1 SIYHLAPIWSD
12 RSARSVP
19 PLASAASI
27 CLRYLPLSVCL
38 RDSLPDVGV
47 QQVVTDQREQQQPVT
62 DGNQE
67 SNNPVPAQEVEDQ
80 KRPSGADQ
88 ATQQDVPKDV
98 EGSDKPLIQT
108 EDDKVVEG
116 EGMKPE
122 PSPSTE
128 GTQQQAAPGELQQSV
143 TLGKEPPVHSEDQK
157 TLDSRPAPAPAQGQ
171 KTLSLSAAQQSFL
184 AMLTWSDNH
193 SKVEM
198 LLGRLLR
205 RNLGGGVDAFETFWA
220 QRDLEERTRKRLLQA
235 LSGATDIVRNA
246 ATIAGVPVATQDSG
260 NAEPS
265 VHMVEEPPVG
275 NPEEKA
281 RMLSVGGGAA
291 SENRGMNV
299 GLTTLRRLN

>member
-1 SIYHLAPIWSD
+1 MSFLPDAKFDLQGRILMPLLDMIDDADIDISD
-12 RSARSVP
+12 RVVDFMFSRYKDADGAVEVYLWTHEGSIERVVHK
-19 PLASAASI
+19 LAMSGRKQESEQDRITRLAMVQS
-27 CLRYLPLSVCL
+27 LGTNPFEMLG
-38 RDSLPDVGV
+38 LPDVGV

-67 SNNPVPAQEVEDQ
+67 SNNPVPTQEVDDQ

-171 KTLSLSAAQQSFL
+171 KTPSLSAAQQSFL

-220 QRDLEERTRKRLLQA
+220 QR
-235 LSGATDIVRNA
+235 
-246 ATIAGVPVATQDSG
+246 P
-260 NAEPS
+260 
-265 VHMVEEPPVG
+265 
-275 NPEEKA
+275 
-281 RMLSVGGGAA
+281 
-291 SENRGMNV
+291 
-299 GLTTLRRLN
+299 